1 MAEDKIV
8 IRDLL
13 LRGIVG
19 LNEWE
24 REKKQDILINL
35 ILYLDTRAAAA
46 SDNVEES
53 LNYRTFT
60 KAVIDYV
67 EASSHFLVETLAAS
81 IARIAVVDFAA
92 ERVTVRVEKV
102 GALRFSKSVGV
113 EIDRCRADFD

>member
-1 MAEDKIV
+1 M
-8 IRDLL
+8 
-13 LRGIVG
+13 
-19 LNEWE
+19 
-24 REKKQDILINL
+24 
-35 ILYLDTRAAAA
+35 
-46 SDNVEES
+46 EES

-81 IARIAVVDFAA
+81 IARIAVVEFGA

-113 EIDRCRADFD
+113 EIDRRRADFD